1 LLEQEGGTFV
11 PAAVWPS
18 PSSDVTHLA
27 PAAQQ
32 CLGERRGLVLR
43 QQGLV
48 IVAYPVELEGQVQG
62 AVVLDVAERAD
73 AALQAVLRQLHWG
86 IGWIET
92 LFLRRRRLD
101 DAELLQRARRYEHL
115 LAPALRLDDACDA
128 FQHAGGRDLTGYED
142 GTENPVGDAARYAAL
157 VADDDPALAASS
169 FVAVQRWRHDFAR
182 FERMPRR
189 SQDLAIGRR
198 RTSNEEIDD
207 APPSAHVKRTAQE
220 SFAPPAFI
228 LRRSM
233 PWAEGNSGGLVFVA
247 FAASFAPFEAQL
259 RRMLGLDDGVVDALF
274 AFTRPESGA
283 YFWCPAMRDG
293 QPDLRPLGIAG

>member
-1 LLEQEGGTFV
+1 MNTARTAQAGILLPLPPLARYLSFSLAPSAAPGASLRALAAVIDGERAVLGIGRSLVSALGAEIAGLRGFPTLAGV
-11 PAAVWPS
+11 GVEPPATPAALWIW
-18 PSSDVTHLA
+18 L
-27 PAAQQ
+27 
-32 CLGERRGLVLR
+32 RG
-43 QQGLV
+43 
-48 IVAYPVELEGQVQG
+48 
-62 AVVLDVAERAD
+62 
-73 AALQAVLRQLHWG
+73 
-86 IGWIET
+86 
-92 LFLRRRRLD
+92 D
-101 DAELLQRARRYEHL
+101 DRGELLQRARRYEHL

-142 GTENPVGDAARYAAL
+142 GTENPVGDAARNAAL